1 MRGPGS
7 PASFLFRLIIP
18 LTALFVITILALIA
32 TLFGDERAPFPH
44 LVNEYGN
51 LALTLEFVA
60 IVVVTGL
67 AIGQDQRRIRE
78 AGEQEQSTVTTAA
91 AEEVAAAVSAGN
103 SQNESGGP
111 SDG

>member
-32 TLFGDERAPFPH
+32 TLFGDERAPFPR
-44 LVNEYGN
+44 LINEYGN
-51 LALTLEFVA
+51 IALTLEFLA

-67 AIGQDQRRIRE
+67 AIGQDQRRIRD
-78 AGEQEQSTVTTAA
+78 AVDQEPATGPVDPVTAA
-91 AEEVAAAVSAGN
+91 AAGESATDFDVREMPG
-103 SQNESGGP
+103 
-111 SDG
+111 